1 MNFKQLLVCCLIIEM
16 VIAVSVPLYFF
27 FKSRSPLHY
36 TYEIVNTYPHDENAF
51 TEGLAFEDGFLY
63 ESTGLHD
70 YSSLRCIE
78 LETGRILQ
86 IHSLSSQFFGEGMTI
101 FNNKIIQLTWL
112 SHKGFV
118 YNKTSFDLLEEFN
131 YSTEGWGI
139 TNNGSLLIMSDGTS
153 NLYFLNPET
162 FEKVGQVAVRD
173 DSGPV
178 TEINELEYIKGD
190 VYANIWLQE
199 RIAIINPQTGQVK
212 AWIYF
217 TGIQTMMNRSGDDV
231 LNGIAYDADGD
242 RLFIT
247 GKKWPELFEIKLV
260 PL

>member
-1 MNFKQLLVCCLIIEM
+1 MNFKQLLVCCFIIEM
-16 VIAVSVPLYFF
+16 VIAISVPSYFF
-27 FKSRSPLHY
+27 FKGTSPLHY
-36 TYEIVNTYPHDENAF
+36 TYEIVNTYPHDESAF

-63 ESTGLHD
+63 ESTGLQGD
-70 YSSLRCIE
+70 SSLRCIE

-86 IHSLSSQFFGEGMTI
+86 IHSLSSEFFGEGMTI